1 MSNHSFSSNTL
12 WFFFLAICVIFPPF
26 IMMTLIGSGMNS
38 SEGWHF
44 QNSLLLECRWYFCRV
59 DTYTFLCMTSK
70 TRHRIFHH
78 SLPGINQRLQERPIQ
93 DNSFVTD
100 FWIKI
105 IRFTLWSDNIEGW
118 KEKSIGWKFFKH
130 VFTSLIWNPWIWY
143 AIKNKEKVNDENG
156 HKPVLQDQMLSVH
169 NVNVVM

>member
-12 WFFFLAICVIFPPF
+12 WFFFFLAICVIFPLF

-59 DTYTFLCMTSK
+59 DTYAFLCMTSK

-100 FWIKI
+100 FWIKSLGSLCDQI
-105 IRFTLWSDNIEGW
+105 ILNAGRKNQLVGSFLNMYLLPWYEIP
-118 KEKSIGWKFFKH
+118 KF
-130 VFTSLIWNPWIWY
+130 
-143 AIKNKEKVNDENG
+143 G
-156 HKPVLQDQMLSVH
+156 MQ
-169 NVNVVM
+169 